1 MAVRIG
7 ITALRLMMG
16 TWTVFPLGVTAIDCP
31 PFANTMGEPAE
42 WGSVGNFVREGHND
56 GKKGDIVWRDGS
68 NRLFPT
74 SRLNSAEG

>member
-1 MAVRIG
+1 
-7 ITALRLMMG
+7 LRLMMG

-42 WGSVGNFVREGHND
+42 WGLSEISCVRAITM
-56 GKKGDIVWRDGS
+56 GKNGDIVWRDGS